1 MNNDDV
7 DEPIQ
12 ARTTRK
18 KFMQQA
24 LGVAALAASAAVG
37 IATGTRRSLA
47 VDNWFIGAPKT
58 GRINCNWHSVCTDP
72 PPDGKALDI
81 DECQKPW
88 PQTCTA
94 TYDVYARVNKNSYP
108 NGTAGRVRVTSVALD
123 CDSSYNPSVR
133 RIVNLQFKTNTGVVL
148 GTGVAQH
155 VVHSPGAAVGTDY
168 TTPKLVAYISSAGAL
183 SPGCWRGEHLHYAT
197 TGAKVGSYAENTV
210 LSHTLHTP
218 WKYVV

>member
-1 MNNDDV
+1 MNNDEV

-18 KFMQQA
+18 KLMQQS
-24 LGVAALAASAAVG
+24 LGVAVLAASAAAG

-47 VDNWFIGAPKT
+47 ADNWFIGAPKT
-58 GRINCNWHSVCTDP
+58 GRINCNWHSICVGNP
-72 PPDGKALDI
+72 VPDGQALDI
-81 DECQKPW
+81 DECQNPY
-88 PQTCTA
+88 PQTCLA

-108 NGTAGRVRVTSVALD
+108 NGTAGRVRVTGVVLD

-133 RIVNLQFKTNTGVVL
+133 RIVNLQFKTNTGAVL

-155 VVHSPGAAVGTDY
+155 VVHSPGAAIGTDY
-168 TTPKLVAYISSAGAL
+168 TTPKLVAYISDGGAL
-183 SPGCWRGEHLHYAT
+183 SGCWGGEHLHYAT
-197 TGAKVGSYAENTV
+197 TGAKLGSYAENTV
-210 LSHTLHTP
+210 LSHTLHTS